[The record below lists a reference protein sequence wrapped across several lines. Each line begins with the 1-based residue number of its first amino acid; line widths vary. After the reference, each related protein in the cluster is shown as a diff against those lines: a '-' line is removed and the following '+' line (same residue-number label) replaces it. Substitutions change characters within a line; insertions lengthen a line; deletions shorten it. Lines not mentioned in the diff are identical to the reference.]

1 MSGRFF
7 YSAGEKNVA
16 KKKKLSPRE
25 LDRGID
31 EYFRS
36 ISRMVTVTEMIDSG
50 EVDRYGHPVL
60 QPVVVKNQLGQEVKR
75 LEYLIP
81 PTIGGLC
88 EYLGISASTWSSYSR
103 EGRYAESVKRARGAV
118 YAYLQA
124 ETLTRPDKAL
134 GGILFNI
141 ENNFADFAPRKQMDF
156 REQELRIRKAE
167 QELDS
172 MEQGSTGVSVELVG
186 EADSYG
192 V

>member
-60 QPVVVKNQLGQEVKR
+60 QPVTVYNQLGQEVKR

-88 EYLGISASTWSSYSR
+88 EYLGISASTWNSYSR

>member
-1 MSGRFF
+1 M
-7 YSAGEKNVA
+7 A

-25 LDRGID
+25 LYRGID
-31 EYFRS
+31 DYFRS

-60 QPVVVKNQLGQEVKR
+60 QPVVVKNQLGQEIKR

-88 EYLGISASTWSSYSR
+88 DYLGISASTWSSYS
-103 EGRYAESVKRARGAV
+103 GDKRYAESVKRARGAV

>member
-1 MSGRFF
+1 M
-7 YSAGEKNVA
+7 A
-16 KKKKLSPRE
+16 KKKKLTPRQ
-25 LDRGID
+25 LDSGID

-36 ISRMVTVTEMIDSG
+36 ITRLVTVTEMIDSG

-60 QPVVVKNQLGQEVKR
+60 MPVPVKNQLGQEVKR
-75 LEYLIP
+75 LEYIVP

-88 EYLGISASTWSSYSR
+88 QHLGISASTWSSYSSQA
-103 EGRYAESVKRARGAV
+103 RYAESVKRARGAV

-141 ENNFADFAPRKQMDF
+141 ENNFSEFAPRKQMDF
-156 REQELRIRKAE
+156 REQELRIQKAE
-167 QELDS
+167 RELEKDGPDS
-172 MEQGSTGVSVELVG
+172 GSVTVELG
-186 EADSYG
+186 KAEDYG

>member
-1 MSGRFF
+1 M
-7 YSAGEKNVA
+7 A

-31 EYFRS
+31 DYFRS

-60 QPVVVKNQLGQEVKR
+60 QPVTVKNQLGQEVKR

-88 EYLGISASTWSSYSR
+88 EYLCISASTWNSYSKSA
-103 EGRYAESVKRARGAV
+103 RYAESVKRARGAV